1 MQISHCNFPEGILYD
16 LDNFIW
22 IKKDDQQGSVFILGA
37 TPILAALA
45 GKLTKIKLKEIGTIV
60 EKNKS
65 VASIESLRYFGMVRS
80 PVKGKIIEVNN
91 VLSSNPKT
99 VNDFPYDDGWFVK
112 IKTQYSDG
120 TNDSKYSDGTNDSNF
135 NTENLKLINDCH
147 DEIKKLIDKL
157 HIRCFS
163 AFPDYVMF
171 EIGVECAATLTKL
184 DELIGKIDLG
194 NVVHVVSDD
203 TSADLE
209 MIRWSEEKEQ
219 SLLEYRKEG
228 TLYHFIVKKT
238 K

>member
-1 MQISHCNFPEGILYD
+1 MQINHCNFPEGVLYD
-16 LDNFIW
+16 LDNFVW
-22 IKKDDQQGSVFILGA
+22 IKKDDLNGSVYTLGA

-45 GKLTKIKLKEIGTIV
+45 GKLTKIKLKEVGAIV

-80 PVKGKIIEVNN
+80 PLKGKIIKVNN
-91 VLSSNPKT
+91 ALFSNPKS

-112 IKTQYSDG
+112 INTQYSNG
-120 TNDSKYSDGTNDSNF
+120 TKDSDF
-135 NTENLKLINDCH
+135 NAENLKSINECQV
-147 DEIKKLIDKL
+147 EIKSLIEKL

-163 AFPDYVMF
+163 AFPDYEMF

-184 DELIGKIDLG
+184 DELVGKIDLG

-203 TSADLE
+203 NSADLE
-209 MIRWSEEKEQ
+209 MIRWSEEREQ
-219 SLLEYRKEG
+219 SLLEFRKEG
-228 TLYHFIVKKT
+228 TLYHFIVKKI